1 MIEGFEFKP
10 RYTFGDLVAI
20 MTLLRGENGCP
31 WDREQTHES
40 IRKNL
45 IEETYEVVEA
55 IDNKDRALLREELG
69 DVLLQVVF
77 HAEMERQAGGFDIG
91 DVSDGICRKLIER
104 HPHIFGDVSADT
116 SAQVLKNWDE
126 IKKREKG
133 QSSQA
138 EVLETVPRVL
148 PALMRS
154 HKVQQKAAKSGFD
167 WPDVSGAIEK
177 THEELGELEQA
188 VAAGEKTAAAQE
200 LGDLL
205 FSVVNVARFIG
216 AEPEE
221 SLTWACDKFIARFTL
236 VERLAKS
243 RGIEM
248 RSASPAALDALW
260 EEAKL
265 VL

>member
-77 HAEMERQAGGFDIG
+77 HAEMERQAGGFDIE

-104 HPHIFGDVSADT
+104 HPHIFG
-116 SAQVLKNWDE
+116 
-126 IKKREKG
+126 
-133 QSSQA
+133 
-138 EVLETVPRVL
+138 
-148 PALMRS
+148 
-154 HKVQQKAAKSGFD
+154 
-167 WPDVSGAIEK
+167 
-177 THEELGELEQA
+177 
-188 VAAGEKTAAAQE
+188 
-200 LGDLL
+200 
-205 FSVVNVARFIG
+205 
-216 AEPEE
+216 
-221 SLTWACDKFIARFTL
+221 
-236 VERLAKS
+236 
-243 RGIEM
+243 
-248 RSASPAALDALW
+248 
-260 EEAKL
+260 
-265 VL
+265 